1 MNVHFSDH
9 FPSEV
14 TLCFV
19 PIGND
24 DQDLTVLLERFG
36 INSTNFSEFLS
47 KKTTREFTTV
57 TGSVLYVFLKTDA
70 SEAFVPVMQ
79 KFRKAARN
87 YKDFPT
93 KSWVLSLLHIQS
105 SDTCEKLAQA
115 FIHGLITSTQN
126 IGKNK
131 TIIDFEHS
139 LCEKDA
145 SLTVVSAY
153 SEQLKSKTEEF
164 KNLAKAHLT
173 AMNLGNAP
181 SNKKDV
187 NYMAAYCEVLARK
200 TGVEIE
206 IFHKERLEIEGFRAL
221 LAVNRGSEYPAKF
234 ILLKYNMSATD
245 RPLVALVGKG
255 VLFDT
260 GGINLKP
267 SDNLF
272 LMKSDMCG
280 AAAVLSAIEAVAHSK
295 LNIRLLVAVPLTDN
309 AIDAKSTKPG
319 DVIGSYNGKTIEV
332 IDTDAEGRLC
342 LADAIS
348 YVCRNY
354 SPDYLIDIATL
365 TGSAARA
372 LGQHYAALFSNS
384 DELTASLLQI
394 GKNTGEKVWPMP
406 LDEDYRE
413 DLHSDI
419 ADLANYSNKPTAGAI
434 SAALFLQEFVEKT
447 RHWAHI
453 DIAGTAYT
461 SSEFGKQRNAS
472 GFGVVLLYHLI
483 KNISENA

>member
-1 MNVHFSDH
+1 MNVHFSDN

-19 PIGND
+19 PLCNDGPDFSGN
-24 DQDLTVLLERFG
+24 LERFG
-36 INSTNFSEFLS
+36 VNSSHFREFLS
-47 KKTTREFTTV
+47 KKSTKEFATV
-57 TGSVLYVFLKTDA
+57 VGSALYVFIKTDP
-70 SEAFVPVMQ
+70 SESFLAVMQ
-79 KFRKAARN
+79 KFRKAARD
-87 YKDFPT
+87 YKEYPS
-93 KSWVLSLLHIQS
+93 KSWALDLLHIQS
-105 SDTCEKLAQA
+105 LDTCERLAQA
-115 FIHGLITSTQN
+115 CIHGLITSTQN

-131 TIIDFEHS
+131 TTIDFEHT
-139 LCEKDA
+139 LCDENA
-145 SLTVVSAY
+145 SLTIVSLF
-153 SEQLKSKTEEF
+153 SDKLNSKAEEF
-164 KNLAKAHLT
+164 KNLARAHLN

-206 IFHKERLEIEGFRAL
+206 IYHKDRLEIEGFRAL

-234 ILLKYNMSATD
+234 ILLKYNMSAND
-245 RPLVALVGKG
+245 RPLIALVGKG

-280 AAAVLSAIEAVAHSK
+280 AAAVLSVIEAVALSK
-295 LNIRLLVAVPLTDN
+295 LNIRLLAAVPFTDN

-348 YVCRNY
+348 YVCKNY
-354 SPDYLIDIATL
+354 SPNYLIDIATL

-384 DELTASLLQI
+384 DKLSALLSQV

-406 LDEDYRE
+406 LDEAYRE
-413 DLHSDI
+413 DLHSDV
-419 ADLANYSNKPTAGAI
+419 ADLANFSNKPTAGAI
-434 SAALFLQEFVEKT
+434 SAALFLQEFVENT
-447 RHWAHI
+447 QHWAHI

-461 SSEFGKQRNAS
+461 SSEFGKQRNAT
-472 GFGVVLLYHLI
+472 GFGVILLYHLI